1 MTKQDETHRVMF
13 TLTDQAIAKLDQ
25 LVSKK
30 QQEVNQNPELAKYR
44 VSVTKSNIIED
55 WLSQQ

>member
-25 LVSKK
+25 LVVKK
-30 QQEVNQNPELAKYR
+30 QQEVNQDPELAKYNIK
-44 VSVTKSNIIED
+44 VTKSNIIED
-55 WLSQQ
+55 WLSKQ

>member
-25 LVSKK
+25 LVAKK
-30 QQEVNQNPELAKYR
+30 QQEVNQNPDLAKSLF
-44 VSVTKSNIIED
+44 SVFTE
-55 WLSQQ
+55 